1 MLGVPRGFQGGDALC
16 HLIQLLPNSAVFLLW
31 NSPEA
36 MEEAQVPLEE
46 TLRDEPEARLR
57 GEPTGRAKQS
67 VRLVASILLLCAA
80 GLIAW
85 QIIDGANPD
94 GTTVSALLAGAIA
107 VLALAYPKAFLSL
120 GDRISNVDAF
130 GIKLELQ
137 AKEAQLTIGQLTYE
151 EDGADGTPPEWP
163 SSNRKAMAKVSNLLR
178 ERLRFVAVALLD
190 ERSEIAEEY
199 IVDLLPPNGLL
210 TPPEAALC
218 KELLGSDLQTR
229 LGELDNEE
237 REEFLDSAWSFA
249 SRFASRSFDRQAR
262 RALVKGGWKVADF
275 TQDKG
280 HRRDFIA
287 VLPEIRALIAT
298 RVAAPRRSVAT
309 TGSRL
314 ADVSFP
320 LPDLRRVVVVPDH
333 VDHLWAEIDHR
344 PMKAHERVLVVRIG
358 QLIADPELACT
369 DPADTTLVP
378 EAAPAPAAPAPVEA

>member
-1 MLGVPRGFQGGDALC
+1 MHMAVEEPLRG
-16 HLIQLLPNSAVFLLW
+16 
-31 NSPEA
+31 
-36 MEEAQVPLEE
+36 
-46 TLRDEPEARLR
+46 EPEARLR
-57 GEPTGRAKQS
+57 REPSGRATQS
-67 VRLVASILLLCAA
+67 VRLIASILVLCAV

-85 QIIDGANPD
+85 QIIDGASPD

-107 VLALAYPKAFLSL
+107 VLAFAYPKAFLSL

-137 AKEAQLTIGQLTYE
+137 AKEAQLTIGRLDYE

-199 IVDLLPPNGLL
+199 ILDLLPPKGLL
-210 TPPEAALC
+210 TSPEAALC
-218 KELLGSDLQTR
+218 KDLLGNDLQTR
-229 LGELDNEE
+229 LGELDDEE
-237 REEFLDSAWSFA
+237 REEFLDNAWTFA

-275 TQDKG
+275 PQDKG

-287 VLPEIRALIAT
+287 VLPKIRALVAA
-298 RVAAPRRSVAT
+298 RVADPRRSVAT
-309 TGSRL
+309 TGGRL

-333 VDHLWAEIDHR
+333 VDHLWTEIDDR
-344 PMKAHERVLVVRIG
+344 PMKVHERVLVMRIG
-358 QLIADPELACT
+358 QLIADPQLACI
-369 DPADTTLVP
+369 DPANATLVP
-378 EAAPAPAAPAPVEA
+378 EAAPDLAAPAPVQV

>member
-1 MLGVPRGFQGGDALC
+1 
-16 HLIQLLPNSAVFLLW
+16 
-31 NSPEA
+31 
-36 MEEAQVPLEE
+36 MEEPE
-46 TLRDEPEARLR
+46 RDEPEARLR
-57 GEPTGRAKQS
+57 GEPTGRARQS
-67 VRLVASILLLCAA
+67 VRIVASILLLCAA

-85 QIIDGANPD
+85 QIIDGASPD
-94 GTTVSALLAGAIA
+94 GTTVSAVLAGAIA
-107 VLALAYPKAFLSL
+107 VLALAYPRAFLSL

-137 AKEAQLTIGQLTYE
+137 AKEAQLTIGLLTYE

-199 IVDLLPPNGLL
+199 IVDLLPPKGLL

-218 KELLGSDLQTR
+218 KDLLGSDLQTR
-229 LGELDNEE
+229 LGELDGEE
-237 REEFLDSAWSFA
+237 RVEFLDSAWKFA
-249 SRFASRSFDRQAR
+249 NRFASRSFDRLAR

-287 VLPEIRALIAT
+287 VLPEIRALVAA

-309 TGSRL
+309 TGGRL

-344 PMKAHERVLVVRIG
+344 PMRAHERVLVMRIG
-358 QLIADPELACT
+358 QLIADPQLACT
-369 DPADTTLVP
+369 DPADATLVD
-378 EAAPAPAAPAPVEA
+378 EAAPAPAAPAPAEV